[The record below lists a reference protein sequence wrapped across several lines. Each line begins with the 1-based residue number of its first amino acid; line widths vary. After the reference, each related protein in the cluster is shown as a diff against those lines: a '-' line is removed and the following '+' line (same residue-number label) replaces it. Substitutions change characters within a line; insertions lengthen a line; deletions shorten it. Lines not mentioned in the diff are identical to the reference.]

1 MLVLRHLAGVSAT
14 TAIALLWGV
23 STTAQT
29 TSPPQSK
36 FEKLSQ
42 VEQRSRNLA
51 QTNQQPS
58 SEPPASETVPQ
69 LEQTQPAPLSPR
81 EQNEPAPEN
90 LNPSANPLLFPTQ
103 PEEVEIENAR
113 AITLNQAVELAL
125 DNNRDLQAARISL
138 EQRQAE
144 LDEARGALYPQ
155 LSTGVQ
161 FDRSGQT
168 GNIDRTPE
176 QTNPFTGQTIPEQ
189 DQRQEL
195 NTSTNFSGN
204 VELSYDIYTGG
215 RRGASIKRAR
225 REYRRQQLEVERIV
239 EETRFNATDNYYAL
253 QNADAQV
260 AIAQAAVEDATQS
273 LRDARL
279 LEQAGLGTRFSVL
292 QAEVDLASARQDLT
306 SSISQ
311 QRISRRQ
318 LAQTLS
324 INQQAELSAADEIQE
339 AGSWELSLEESI
351 VQAYKNRAELE
362 QQLVQRE
369 IGEQD
374 RAIALA
380 DIKPQVQ
387 FFAQYQLADNFDDGF
402 DSTDG
407 YALGARMNWLLFDGG
422 RSFARAR
429 QADRNIDLANN
440 EFARQRDAV
449 RFQVEQAYY
458 NLTSN
463 QENIQ
468 TTRLNVQRAEEAL
481 RLARLRFQAGVGTQ
495 TDVINS
501 QRDLTEA
508 RSEFLQAIIGYNQSL
523 NSLQRAISNQP
534 DNRLFEFR

>member
-1 MLVLRHLAGVSAT
+1 MLVLRHLVTVSVS
-14 TAIALLWGV
+14 TAIALMWGS

-29 TSPPQSK
+29 ISPPQSK

-42 VEQRSRNLA
+42 VGQRSRNLA
-51 QTNQQPS
+51 QTNRQPPS
-58 SEPPASETVPQ
+58 APPASETIPQ
-69 LEQTQPAPLSPR
+69 IEQTQPSPPSVR

-90 LNPSANPLLFPTQ
+90 LNPNANPLIFPTQ
-103 PEEVEIENAR
+103 PEEVEIENVEP
-113 AITLNQAVELAL
+113 ITLNQAIELAL
-125 DNNRDLQAARISL
+125 KNNKDFQAARITL

-144 LDEARGALYPQ
+144 LDEARAALYPN
-155 LSTGVQ
+155 LSTQVQ

-168 GNIDRTPE
+168 QNIPA
-176 QTNPFTGQTIPEQ
+176 QTNVFTGEVIEG
-189 DQRQEL
+189 QRQEL
-195 NTSTNFSGN
+195 NTSTNLSGSI
-204 VELSYDIYTGG
+204 ELSYDIYTGG
-215 RRGASIKRAR
+215 RRGAQIKRAK
-225 REYRRQQLEVERIV
+225 REYRRQQLDVERLA
-239 EETRFNATDNYYAL
+239 EETRFNATNNYYDL

-260 AIAQAAVEDATQS
+260 EIAKAAVEDATQS
-273 LRDARL
+273 LRDAQL

-292 QAEVDLASARQDLT
+292 QAEVDLASARQELT
-306 SSISQ
+306 RSISQ
-311 QRISRRQ
+311 QRIARRQ
-318 LAQTLS
+318 LAETLS
-324 INQQAELSAADEIQE
+324 IGQKVELTAADEIRE
-339 AGSWELSLEESI
+339 AGSWDLSLEQSI

-380 DIKPQVQ
+380 DIKPQVD
-387 FFAQYQLADNFDDGF
+387 FFARYQLQDNFDDDF
-402 DSTDG
+402 NSADG
-407 YALGARMNWLLFDGG
+407 YSLGARMTWLLFDGG

-429 QADRNIDLANN
+429 QADRNIDLAEN
-440 EFARQRDAV
+440 EFARQRNAV
-449 RFQVEQAYY
+449 RLQVEQAYY

-501 QRDLTEA
+501 QRDLTQA

-523 NSLQRAISNQP
+523 NALQRSISNQP